1 MSSSGLSW
9 RGLRFDMGSARG
21 PWGVVLLG
29 VIVVAGG
36 EKCLSGGLM
45 PARDLNVL
53 VWPEEDEQ
61 FHSTTHEAF
70 KHNKKSKPS
79 RLWLIKKI
87 KASFQPNEGFRICLA
102 IGL

>member
-53 VWPEEDEQ
+53 VWPEEDEL
-61 FHSTTHEAF
+61 FNSTVHTMLSNTT
-70 KHNKKSKPS
+70 KNPS
-79 RLWLIKKI
+79 
-87 KASFQPNEGFRICLA
+87 QVGY
-102 IGL
+102 G